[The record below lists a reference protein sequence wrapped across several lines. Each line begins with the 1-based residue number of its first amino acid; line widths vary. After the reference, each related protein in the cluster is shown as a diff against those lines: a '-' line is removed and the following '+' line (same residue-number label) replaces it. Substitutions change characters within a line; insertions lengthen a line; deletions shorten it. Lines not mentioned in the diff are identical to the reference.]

1 MGTHESSVNYQNL
14 IRDLAEMYPFDVA
27 EVVFVELVANCLD
40 AGATRISV
48 EFNPRD
54 RVLIVTDNGKGMD
67 VSEFEQYH
75 DFAAGLKTRGTGIG
89 FAGVGAKVSFNIADK
104 VVTETRSKGFSG
116 GSNWYLQSAKKLIWE
131 DMQPRHLRG
140 TGTRVA
146 VTFRHGATVSYSS
159 AKDLV
164 ELLQRHYLALLDT
177 EFLRLYDQMHVY
189 SSSLRFEV
197 NGEVLEPSNVAT
209 DLALS
214 EVRKF
219 FPTKGSKKVGYGV
232 VGLAASE
239 YPLGPDYCGLLLC
252 TRGKVIKPDL
262 FNQFPGA
269 LGPRIIGLVEV
280 PYFVNFLTTAKTDFM
295 RRFKP
300 REFEKLYGPIRE
312 EFKTWL
318 GKLGIQPAEIAG
330 TDEAARL
337 ERELKKVLDDV
348 PELAEF
354 FGFRTRT
361 PVLAA
366 SDAGDVPAATHEG
379 IDVTFPVGEGSAGQG
394 PGPVDAGDEP
404 GEALVED
411 RESGAKPAKPI
422 SRTARRGPK
431 IAFVEAPDRVDLAWV
446 DGNNVVINSGHPSYS
461 RKTRDRSAERRLH
474 NLFAIGSAIQRFL
487 ASGDDATDLMF
498 VDKMMAAW
506 GKK

>member
-67 VSEFEQYH
+67 ASEFEQYH

-89 FAGVGAKVSFNIADK
+89 FAGVGAKVSFNIADR
-104 VVTETRSKGFSG
+104 VVAETRSKGFSG
-116 GSNWYLQSAKKLIWE
+116 GSDWYLQSAKKLIWE

-140 TGTRVA
+140 TGTRV
-146 VTFRHGATVSYSS
+146 
-159 AKDLV
+159 

-177 EFLRLYDQMHVY
+177 EFLDLYERMGVY

-197 NGEVLEPSNVAT
+197 NREVLRPSNVAT

-219 FPTKGSKKVGYGV
+219 FPTKGGNRVGYGV
-232 VGLAASE
+232 VGLARTE

-252 TRGKVIKPDL
+252 TRGKVIKADL
-262 FNQFPGA
+262 FNQFPA
-269 LGPRIIGLVEV
+269 TLGPRIIGLVEV
-280 PYFVNFLTTAKTDFM
+280 PHFVNFLTTAKTDFM

-318 GKLGIQPAEIAG
+318 GELGIQPAEIAG

-354 FGFRTRT
+354 FGFRTRK

-366 SDAGDVPAATHEG
+366 SDTGDVTAATHEG
-379 IDVTFPVGEGSAGQG
+379 IDVTFPVGEGSAAQG
-394 PGPVDAGDEP
+394 PGPVDVGDEP

-411 RESGAKPAKPI
+411 EKTGTKAASPI

-431 IAFVEAPDRVDLAWV
+431 IAFAEAPDRVDLAWV
-446 DGNNVVINSGHPSYS
+446 DGNNVVINSGHPSYG
-461 RKTRDRSAERRLH
+461 KTRADSTARRLH
-474 NLFAIGSAIQRFL
+474 CLFAVGSSIQRFL

-498 VDKMMAAW
+498 VDRMMAAW

>member
-54 RVLIVTDNGKGMD
+54 RVLIVTDNGTGMD
-67 VSEFEQYH
+67 ASEFEQYH

-89 FAGVGAKVSFNIADK
+89 FAGVGAKVSFNIADR
-104 VVTETRSKGFSG
+104 VVAETRSKGFSG
-116 GSNWYLQSAKKLIWE
+116 GSDWYLQSAKKLIWE

-177 EFLRLYDQMHVY
+177 EFLDLYERMGVY

-197 NGEVLEPSNVAT
+197 NREVLRPSNVAT

-219 FPTKGSKKVGYGV
+219 FPTKGGNRVGYGV
-232 VGLAASE
+232 VGLARTE

-252 TRGKVIKPDL
+252 TRGKVIKADL
-262 FNQFPGA
+262 FNQFPA
-269 LGPRIIGLVEV
+269 TLGPRIIGLVEV
-280 PYFVNFLTTAKTDFM
+280 PHFVNFLTTAKTDFM

-318 GKLGIQPAEIAG
+318 GELGIQPAEIAG

-354 FGFRTRT
+354 FGFRTRK

-366 SDAGDVPAATHEG
+366 SDTGDVTAATHEG
-379 IDVTFPVGEGSAGQG
+379 IDVTFPVGEGSAAQG
-394 PGPVDAGDEP
+394 PGPVDVGDEP

-411 RESGAKPAKPI
+411 EKTGTKAASPI

-431 IAFVEAPDRVDLAWV
+431 IAFAEAPDRVDLAWV
-446 DGNNVVINSGHPSYS
+446 DGNNVVINSGHPSYG
-461 RKTRDRSAERRLH
+461 KTRADSTARRLH
-474 NLFAIGSAIQRFL
+474 CLFAVGSSIQRFL

-498 VDKMMAAW
+498 VDRMMAAW